1 MTPSRDCDL
10 TEANFVL
17 TKFIQEV
24 ESRRMLPT
32 INMSATNPARAL
44 CQRFSGL
51 CKGVVAFVL
60 AAVSPAL
67 LAADSMLN
75 MPVGVTEIS
84 RQTYDLHMII
94 FLICVA
100 IGVVVYGVL
109 IYSLIAHR
117 KSKGVVPATFHHST
131 TVEIIWT
138 AIPFIIL
145 IAMAIPATRVLTE
158 IYDAGESELDIKI
171 TGYQWRWQYE
181 YLSEDGEN
189 VAFFSNLSTPQ
200 EQIQN
205 IADKGENY
213 LLEVDNP
220 LVIPEDTKV
229 RFLLTAADVIHS
241 WWVPDFAVKKDAI
254 PGFVNE
260 SWVIVEEPGIYRG
273 QCTELCGKDHGFMP
287 IVVEVLPKAEFEAWM
302 AEKQAAAAAVA
313 ELANQDWSM
322 EQLVEQGQTVYNTFC
337 MACHQQNGQG
347 LPPAFPALTG
357 SAIATGAIEDHVN
370 IVLNG
375 KPGSAMAA
383 YGALLSPVDIAAVV
397 TFERNA
403 LGNSV
408 GDMITPVQILE
419 MQAAA
424 E

>member
-1 MTPSRDCDL
+1 
-10 TEANFVL
+10 
-17 TKFIQEV
+17 
-24 ESRRMLPT
+24 
-32 INMSATNPARAL
+32 
-44 CQRFSGL
+44 
-51 CKGVVAFVL
+51 
-60 AAVSPAL
+60 
-67 LAADSMLN
+67 MLN

-84 RQTYDLHMII
+84 RETYSLHMTIT
-94 FLICVA
+94 LICA
-100 IGVVVYGVL
+100 LIGVVVYGVL
-109 IYSLIAHR
+109 FFSLIKYR
-117 KSKGVVPATFHHST
+117 KSKGAVPASFHHST

-138 AIPFIIL
+138 AIPFVIL
-145 IAMAIPATRVLTE
+145 IGMAVPATRVLTQ
-158 IYDAGESELDIKI
+158 IYDSSESELDIKV

-181 YLSEDGEN
+181 YLAEDGEN
-189 VAFFSNLSTPQ
+189 VAFFSSLSTPQ

-205 IADKGENY
+205 LADKGENY

-220 LVIPEDTKV
+220 LVIPANTKV

-241 WWVPDFAVKKDAI
+241 WWVPDFAIKKDAI

-287 IVVEVLPKAEFEAWM
+287 VVVEVLPKEEFEAWM

-313 ELANQDWSM
+313 ELANQEWSM
-322 EQLVEQGQTVYNTFC
+322 DQLVAQGQTVYTTFC

-357 SAIATGAIEDHVN
+357 SAIALGPIEDHVN

-375 KPGSAMAA
+375 KAGTAMAA
-383 YGALLSPVDIAAVV
+383 YGALLSPVDLAAVV
-397 TFERNA
+397 TYERNA
-403 LGNSV
+403 IGNSV
-408 GDMITPVQILE
+408 GDMVTPVQILE